1 MKILTIDKVNKGEI
15 KLPSQFKEDIRPDLI
30 KKAFQVIQNNK
41 RQRYGATPMAGKM
54 VSAELSRRRHKYRG
68 SYGFGISRVPRK
80 IMSRRGTRMNWV
92 GAFAPGTVG
101 GRRAHP
107 PKAGKVWKQKI
118 NTKERRKAIRSA
130 LSANVV
136 DKLIEK
142 RGHRLPLNFP
152 FVVDGKLEELEKTKQ
167 VKDTLNKLGFGEEL
181 ERTSERKIRAGKGK
195 VRGRKYIQ
203 KKGLLI
209 VVSGNCKL
217 LKAAM
222 NIPGVDVARV
232 DKLNVELLAPG
243 ADYGRLT
250 LFSEDAIKRLET
262 EKLYT
267 DEIVKEVKKE

>member
-1 MKILTIDKVNKGEI
+1 MKILTIDKVNKGEMN
-15 KLPSQFKEDIRPDLI
+15 LPKQFKEDVRPDLI
-30 KKAFQVIQNNK
+30 KKAFLVIQNNK
-41 RQRYGATPMAGKM
+41 RQRYGATPLAGKM
-54 VSAELSRRRHKYRG
+54 VSAELSRRRNKYRG
-68 SYGFGISRVPRK
+68 SYGIGISRVPRK

-136 DKLIEK
+136 KQLIEK
-142 RGHRLPLNFP
+142 RGHKLPLNFP
-152 FVVDGKLEELEKTKQ
+152 FIVDTKIEELDKTKQ
-167 VKDTLNKLGFGEEL
+167 VIDALTKLGFGEDL

-195 VRGRKYIQ
+195 LRGRKYIQ

-209 VVSGNCKL
+209 VVSDKCKL
-217 LKAAM
+217 LKAAT
-222 NIPGVDVARV
+222 NIPGIDIARV

-250 LFSEDAIKRLET
+250 LFSEDAIKRLEA
-262 EKLYT
+262 EQLYT
-267 DEIVKEVKKE
+267 DNIIKEVKKE